1 MSTDTKLKEIIGAQ
15 EEIFVRRQPRSKR
28 LAKQAKNHLT
38 GGVTS
43 SWQITAPQPVWLS
56 HGLGS
61 KVWDV
66 DGNEYV
72 DLHGGYGAALAGHA
86 HPAIAKAI
94 TSQAGLGTH
103 FAQPTPDAIAV
114 ATELASRFGLP
125 KWRFANSGTEAT
137 MDAVHLM
144 RSITGRDLIIKI
156 EGCYHGHHDSVQ
168 VSVAPDPDVAGPRNK
183 PNSAPASTG
192 IPRAITDLTLIATF
206 NDLDSVARLLDEHG
220 DRVAGMIIEPV
231 MMNAGIIKPEP
242 GYLGALQAL
251 LREHRA
257 LLTFDEVKT
266 GLTVG
271 PGGVTRK
278 ENVQPDLITLAKSLG
293 GGVAVAA
300 IGGTADVM
308 DHVATGG
315 YEMVGT
321 FNGNPLAMA
330 ATRAMLT
337 EVATP
342 EAYEKIEKL
351 RQRAAS
357 GIQKAIAD
365 NGLTAHVVTAGAK
378 GCLVFSAEPVENYRG
393 FLGVDDRYSHAHW
406 LYQHNGG
413 VFLPPWG
420 KIEQW
425 LISVQHD
432 EADIDRLIENFA
444 VFAQAVSP
452 KAART
457 DAARTDAARTDA
469 ARTDAARTDAAR
481 TDAARTGDLT
491 DGAPER
497 RLARPRRP
505 QKADPRVLPEP
516 HRGRRPRRP
525 RRRPAARR
533 VRLRP
538 GRHRHRPAAAPEQP
552 GQMARPGYPLN
563 RTGNCSW
570 IPAVRHGRSA
580 AGRSRLGGCP
590 VPPSARFA
598 RRGFL
603 LASRS
608 TYRTGSWPAASCR
621 TR

>member
-1 MSTDTKLKEIIGAQ
+1 VTTDTKLKEIIAEQ
-15 EEIFVRRQPRSKR
+15 EEIFVRRQPNSAR
-28 LAKQAKNHLT
+28 LAARATEHLT

-56 HGLGS
+56 HGRGS

-86 HPAIAKAI
+86 HPAIAEAI
-94 TSQAGLGTH
+94 RNQAANGTH
-103 FAQPTPDAIAV
+103 FAQPTPDAVTV
-114 ATELASRFGLP
+114 AAELATRFGLP
-125 KWRFANSGTEAT
+125 SWRFANSGTEAT

-168 VSVAPDPDVAGPRNK
+168 VSVAPAEDEAGPRDK
-183 PNSAPASTG
+183 PASAPASTG

-206 NDLDSVARLLDEHG
+206 NDLDSVARLLDEHP
-220 DRVAGMIIEPV
+220 DQVAGMIIEPV

-242 GYLGALQAL
+242 GYLAGLKQVL
-251 LREHRA
+251 HSRGA

-271 PGGVTRK
+271 PGGVTRS
-278 ENVQPDLITLAKSLG
+278 EDVQPDLITLAKSLG

-300 IGGTADVM
+300 IGGTAQTM
-308 DHVATGG
+308 GHVASGG

-330 ATRAMLT
+330 ATRVMLT

-342 EAYEKIEKL
+342 EAYARIETL
-351 RQRAAS
+351 RQRAAV
-357 GIQKAIAD
+357 GIQAGIDENA
-365 NGLTAHVVTAGAK
+365 LTAHVVTAGAK
-378 GCLVFSAEPVENYRG
+378 GCVVFAAEPVGDYRG

-432 EADIDRLIENFA
+432 EADIDQLVQNFGT
-444 VFAQAVSP
+444 FA
-452 KAART
+452 R
-457 DAARTDAARTDA
+457 
-469 ARTDAARTDAAR
+469 
-481 TDAARTGDLT
+481 
-491 DGAPER
+491 
-497 RLARPRRP
+497 
-505 QKADPRVLPEP
+505 
-516 HRGRRPRRP
+516 
-525 RRRPAARR
+525 
-533 VRLRP
+533 
-538 GRHRHRPAAAPEQP
+538 
-552 GQMARPGYPLN
+552 
-563 RTGNCSW
+563 
-570 IPAVRHGRSA
+570 AVRS
-580 AGRSRLGGCP
+580 
-590 VPPSARFA
+590 
-598 RRGFL
+598 
-603 LASRS
+603 
-608 TYRTGSWPAASCR
+608 
-621 TR
+621 